1 MHQEYFVTQYC
12 LYSATHLKDSITK
25 CKSVKSWKKISLLQK
40 KIRYLIG
47 QVVDMTWHG
56 RIGQDKI
63 GQDKIGQDRTGQDS
77 TAQERRGEERR
88 GEERRG
94 QY

>member
-40 KIRYLIG
+40 KIIYLIG

-63 GQDKIGQDRTGQDS
+63 GQDKIGQDRT
-77 TAQERRGEERR
+77 AQHRRGEERR